1 MKTSRPAVFLDR
13 DGTIIHDAEYLRD
26 PKDVELLPGAAA
38 AITRLNAQ
46 GLPVIVVTNQSGI
59 ARGLL
64 TPDDYTAVRARLD
77 ELLAI
82 NGARIDAS
90 YVCPHHP
97 DVTGACACRKPA
109 TLLYRQAAS
118 EHAIDVTR
126 STFVG
131 DRWRDLAPALELGGR
146 GILISSPSTTDED
159 LRRAED
165 EAEVEVEVV
174 SSLEE
179 AVQRI
184 LSPRAPRPDPPAF
197 GGYPRAPNQ

>member
-1 MKTSRPAVFLDR
+1 VNTSRPAVFLDR
-13 DGTIIHDAEYLRD
+13 DGTIIHDAQYLRD
-26 PKDVELLPGAAA
+26 SKDVELLPGAAV
-38 AITRLNAQ
+38 AIARLNTQ

-82 NGARIDAS
+82 SGARIDAS

-131 DRWRDLAPALELGGR
+131 DRWRDVAPALELRGR
-146 GILISSPSTTDED
+146 GILIAGRSTPPED
-159 LRRAED
+159 LQRAPS
-165 EAEVEVEVV
+165 EVEVV
-174 SSLEE
+174 SSLED
-179 AVQRI
+179 AVER
-184 LSPRAPRPDPPAF
+184 LLRAPRTSHLT
-197 GGYPRAPNQ
+197 PRTS